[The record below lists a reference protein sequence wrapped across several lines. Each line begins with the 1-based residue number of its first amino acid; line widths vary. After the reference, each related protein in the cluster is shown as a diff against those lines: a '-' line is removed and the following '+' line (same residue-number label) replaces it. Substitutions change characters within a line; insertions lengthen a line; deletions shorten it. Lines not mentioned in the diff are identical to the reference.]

1 MNTYVIYF
9 SIFGKH
15 LKTAVKANSEKEA
28 QQFIRNKIVFHES
41 KTEIR
46 EDPVEYLK
54 NMFGL

>member
-1 MNTYVIYF
+1 MIYTIYF
-9 SIFGKH
+9 SIFGKN
-15 LKTAVKANSEKEA
+15 LKTSVKAGSEREA
-28 QQFIRNKIVFHES
+28 QQIIRDKIIFHES